1 MKKIVVVMFFLL
13 FCFCAF
19 SASND
24 ALQYRIN
31 ITSELNK
38 SYLKTIQGI
47 INYNGLFKSGRDVFL
62 EMLYSK
68 DPLLARFQK
77 ETQEAVRK
85 MQEARSRGA
94 SSEEILRLQLEY
106 QEARLRENK
115 QLTALIESNL
125 YNSIDYLASE
135 TLKGSMKTAGKV
147 IDDVLSNW
155 KTILEPLLEG
165 DFGGV
170 VKNAILQLIDST
182 YKVTFIDYCKR
193 NYGATEKIAQYWWK
207 TYFVEPFE
215 TSEEKKLVDKVLTKA
230 SDDLKDKL
238 KDRLTKRLELEI
250 LSKGGKLTKEAIE
263 KTVKEKAESILK
275 NIIETPSLLVELFTK
290 YYNVVDFQI
299 MFNDIAANEVVFIKK
314 IRELVGDNEDEI
326 NKCYFDKAY
335 FLSKIKALNKGKI
348 QVQGKKEPSKKLA
361 KSEEV
366 IPAEVIVKAE
376 ETARTHDPLRE
387 VSTIQNIEDKIET
400 LSELQVEEKIPSPDN
415 AKQIIEYAF
424 GQLENDEI
432 TLSAFTYEVNQVVS
446 SYISQMNEA
455 KAKIASALKMDY
467 NKGLIDWNEYSEKVK
482 SINED
487 VKQNLEELNTFI
499 SSKKQEIERNQK
511 AFRQKLSQ
519 LIRSFNPGNE
529 MKLIQDKLS
538 TKIVEFLKLYKQK
551 TGQYV
556 SIYPYSSFSAM
567 MKEFNEGFGQSF
579 INQLTS
585 KAPSLFLL
593 QNGGWILE
601 NLLGICYEDEHLTGT
616 LIEKVNSLSEK
627 INALF
632 DSVPEYYYT
641 DRDGR
646 IVYSRDLASIEAFKK
661 SLLGRM
667 KGTLDWKA
675 TVSQWA
681 YMAELKN
688 EKTKQYLE
696 VYLAFL
702 TQKVELFQNMLQIV
716 VDGFNSLEPLYM
728 EKWVSKI
735 EQMAYTI
742 RNMWE
747 QKITPDE
754 ARNKLRKISQ
764 ITKDVDSKY
773 AYWLETRDVLEAIA
787 SDVYRIKS
795 NGVAMLNFE
804 PSKKYSDYINS
815 LIVKN
820 NQLKKRASQMIEEY
834 EKASLFD
841 YTHDLKTRVLDFVS
855 KYRSYL
861 GHGFCA
867 QKAGI
872 SFPLGPD
879 DPDIMGIV
887 GGDLEKALNLCERYE
902 QFLEMA
908 EKREKAAKEADRVL
922 DSYLDK
928 IQAEVE
934 AIEKAGG
941 YTTSEKK
948 EELIRLL
955 AEAVEKATETFK
967 SYGFEYSNWSS
978 SRERNLR
985 SRIENIRVLES
996 NVGQS
1001 VGKTTNKF
1009 REIEKP
1015 EKITLG
1021 DLVWLN
1027 VMKDGYPSY
1036 RFRLSPD
1043 GKKLLIERNNNSGNS
1058 FSLYNIETGTLDEF
1072 PLSEPVKA
1080 ILSKGYNF
1088 DWISED
1094 KIYLYAYSG
1103 EGFEIDKSGS
1113 YKDRPVTTIKG
1124 MGLVLQGISPSGEYI
1139 LARKLDGGIYVLKI
1153 SDATIEKIGITY
1165 ADKILQWVPGTD
1177 SVLFKDQNSKLNIY
1191 DVKSRTLKTYETTF
1205 EGYVCAIL
1213 PGGKWI
1219 VYGNPFEVV
1228 AQNLNDS
1235 QKITLWKGEGGANI
1249 LTGIYPLQG
1258 NTVLLV
1264 WMHHGE
1270 SFDYGVQVC
1279 KIE

>member
-1 MKKIVVVMFFLL
+1 MKKIVLVTVFLL
-13 FCFCAF
+13 FCLWAF
-19 SASND
+19 SASSN
-24 ALQYRIN
+24 ALQYRIK

-38 SYLKTIQGI
+38 SYLKAIQGI

-68 DPLLARFQK
+68 DPLLARFQR

-85 MQEARSRGA
+85 MQEARSKGA
-94 SSEEILRLQLEY
+94 SSEEVLKLQLEY

-125 YNSIDYLASE
+125 YSSLDYLASE

-155 KTILEPLLEG
+155 KTILEPLLDF

-182 YKVTFIDYCKR
+182 YKVTFIDYCKS
-193 NYGATEKIAQYWWK
+193 NYWATEKIAQYWWK

-215 TSEEKKLVDKVLTKA
+215 TSEEKKLVDKILTKA

-238 KDRLTKRLELEI
+238 KDRLTRRLELEI
-250 LSKGGKLTKEAIE
+250 VSKGSALTKEAIE
-263 KTVKEKAESILK
+263 KTVKDKAESMLK
-275 NIIETPSLLVELFTK
+275 NIIETPALLVELFTK

-314 IRELVGDNEDEI
+314 IREMVGNDEDEI

-335 FLSKIKALNKGKI
+335 FLSKRKAANKGKI
-348 QVQGKKEPSKKLA
+348 QVQGEKEPPKEPA

-366 IPAEVIVKAE
+366 VPAEVIVKAE
-376 ETARTHDPLRE
+376 EIARTHDPLRE

-400 LSELQVEEKIPSPDN
+400 LSDLRTENKIPGPDD
-415 AKQIIEYAF
+415 AKQIVEYTF

-432 TLSAFTYEVNQVVS
+432 TLSTFIYEINQVAG
-446 SYISQMNEA
+446 SYMNRVNAA
-455 KAKIASALKMDY
+455 KEKIASELKADY

-482 SINED
+482 KLNEEAE
-487 VKQNLEELNTFI
+487 QNLEELNTFI
-499 SSKKQEIERNQK
+499 FSKKQEIERNQK
-511 AFRQKLSQ
+511 AFKQKLQ
-519 LIRSFNPGNE
+519 LIGSVNPGDE
-529 MKLIQDKLS
+529 MKQIQDMLS
-538 TKIVEFLKLYKQK
+538 KKIREFLKLFNQK

-556 SIYPYSSFSAM
+556 SMYPYSSFSAM

-593 QNGGWILE
+593 QEGGWILE
-601 NLLGICYEDEHLTGT
+601 NLLGICYEDEGLTGA
-616 LIEKVNSLSEK
+616 LIEKVNRISEGMK
-627 INALF
+627 TLF
-632 DSVPEYYYT
+632 DNAPRYYYT
-641 DRDGR
+641 DLNGR
-646 IVYSRDLASIEAFKK
+646 IVYSRDLASIETFKK
-661 SLLGRM
+661 SLLERK

-675 TVSQWA
+675 TVSQWV
-681 YMAELKN
+681 YMTELKN

-702 TQKVELFQNMLQIV
+702 TQKVELFQNLFQVV
-716 VDGFNSLEPLYM
+716 VDGFDSLEPLYM

-742 RNMWE
+742 RDMWK

-754 ARNKLRKISQ
+754 ARKKLKAISQ
-764 ITKDVDSKY
+764 ITKNVDAMY
-773 AYWLETRDVLEAIA
+773 AYWLENRDILEAVS
-787 SDVYRIKS
+787 SDIYRIRS
-795 NGVAMLNFE
+795 SGVGMLNFE
-804 PSKKYSDYINS
+804 PSKKYSDFINS
-815 LIVKN
+815 LISKN
-820 NQLKKRASQMIEEY
+820 NQLKKRASQVVEKF

-841 YTHDLKTRVLDFVS
+841 YSHDLKTRVLDYVS
-855 KYRSYL
+855 KNCSYL
-861 GHGFCA
+861 DNGLFV

-872 SFPLGPD
+872 SFALIPD
-879 DPDIMGIV
+879 DPDIMGV
-887 GGDLEKALNLCERYE
+887 MGGDLEKALNLCERFE
-902 QFLEMA
+902 QFLKKVERRA
-908 EKREKAAKEADRVL
+908 KAAEEADRVL

-928 IQAEVE
+928 IQVKVE

-941 YTTSEKK
+941 YTTGEKK
-948 EELIRLL
+948 EELVKLL
-955 AEAVEKATETFK
+955 AEATEKATEIFK
-967 SYGFEYSNWSS
+967 SYGFDYTNWSS
-978 SRERNLR
+978 PRERELR

-1015 EKITLG
+1015 KKIIFG

-1036 RFRLSPD
+1036 RFRLSTD
-1043 GKKLLIERNNNSGNS
+1043 GKKLLIERNNDPGKR
-1058 FSLYNIETGTLDEF
+1058 FSLYNIEKGTLEEF
-1072 PLSEPVKA
+1072 PLPEPVVA
-1080 ILSKGYNF
+1080 ILSNGYNF
-1088 DWISED
+1088 EWISDD
-1094 KIYLYAYSG
+1094 KVYIYAYSG
-1103 EGFEIDKSGS
+1103 EGFEIDKSGGC
-1113 YKDRPVTTIKG
+1113 KDKPVTTIKG
-1124 MGLVLQGISPSGEYI
+1124 MGLTLLGISPSGEYI
-1139 LARKLDGGIYVLKI
+1139 LAYKLDGGIYVLKI
-1153 SDATIEKIGITY
+1153 SDATIEKIGLTY

-1191 DVKSRTLKTYETTF
+1191 DVKTKTLKTYAPTF
-1205 EGYVCAIL
+1205 EGYTCAIM
-1213 PGGKWI
+1213 PGEKWI
-1219 VYGNPFEVV
+1219 VYGAPFGVI

-1235 QKITLWKGEGGANI
+1235 QKITLWKGEEGVDL

-1258 NTVLLV
+1258 NTILLL

-1270 SFDYGVQVC
+1270 AFDYGVQVC
-1279 KIE
+1279 EIE